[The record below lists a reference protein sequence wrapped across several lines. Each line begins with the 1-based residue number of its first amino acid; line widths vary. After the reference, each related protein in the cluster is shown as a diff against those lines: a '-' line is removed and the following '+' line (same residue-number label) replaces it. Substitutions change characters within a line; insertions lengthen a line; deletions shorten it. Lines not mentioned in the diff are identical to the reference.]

1 MDFII
6 VVIIIPQVIFIN
18 LNKVDAGVLRKYYTD
33 QGYYM

>member
-18 LNKVDAGVLRKYYTD
+18 LNKVDAGVLRKCYTD